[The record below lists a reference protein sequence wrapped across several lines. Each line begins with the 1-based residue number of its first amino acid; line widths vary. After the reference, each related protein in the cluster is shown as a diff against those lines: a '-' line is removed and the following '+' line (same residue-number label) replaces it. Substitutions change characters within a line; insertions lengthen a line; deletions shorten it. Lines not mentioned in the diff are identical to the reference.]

1 MVIII
6 IFSPPFWMLSNVT
19 SNTCHIFVAAG
30 YKEITSADDPGSTPG
45 LISSSCQP
53 AVRSDDPRG
62 GVGLIYPSSEQR
74 RKDFSQGKL
83 SLRRCCYFPPNHM
96 SLLCNNENIFNTD
109 YSQPHC
115 LGVYLTLMLNNPN
128 LTKTK
133 KIAMFNVFN
142 TKYH

>member
-1 MVIII
+1 
-6 IFSPPFWMLSNVT
+6 
-19 SNTCHIFVAAG
+19 
-30 YKEITSADDPGSTPG
+30 
-45 LISSSCQP
+45 
-53 AVRSDDPRG
+53 
-62 GVGLIYPSSEQR
+62 
-74 RKDFSQGKL
+74 
-83 SLRRCCYFPPNHM
+83 M

-133 KIAMFNVFN
+133 NIAVFNVFN